1 MNINGAN
8 SNISVQEYWK
18 RVRAIQRDLPDAV
31 HLVSTPDPRINERDR
46 GLVQFVE
53 AESLIAAQCIF
64 AGTHRVA
71 TQEEIV
77 AQEKKRDID
86 IRERARLH
94 LASQGIVAIQLP
106 EQSSSK

>member
-8 SNISVQEYWK
+8 SNISVQEYWR
-18 RVRAIQRDLPDAV
+18 RVRQLQSTLPDVV
-31 HLVSTPDPRINERDR
+31 HLISTPDPRVPESQR
-46 GLVQFVE
+46 GLVQFTV

-71 TQEEIV
+71 TDDEIV
-77 AQEKKRDID
+77 AQEKKREID
-86 IRERARLH
+86 LRDLVRRRL
-94 LASQGIVAIQLP
+94 AAQGIVAIQLP